1 MIKHII
7 LWKLKSEYDDIRKE
21 EIKAEIKEG
30 LEGLK
35 DKVPGIVDIRV
46 NIDSLSKSTCDL
58 MLDSSFTDW
67 DSYLAYCT
75 HPAHVAVAN
84 GCVRPNV
91 EQRMCLNYEE

>member
-7 LWKLKSEYDDIRKE
+7 LWKLKAELDDNEKAD
-21 EIKAEIKEG
+21 IKAKIKEG

-35 DKVPGIVDIRV
+35 GQIPGIVDIKV
-46 NIDSLSKSTCDL
+46 NIDALEKSTCDL

-67 DSYLAYCT
+67 DSYIAYCT

-91 EQRMCLNYEE
+91 EERMCLNYDE